1 MLRLGHITQ
10 EEHDAA
16 QAEPITL
23 NVTEIS
29 GSGVDVYSQPY
40 FVAYVKQLLEQ
51 EFSTD
56 VLFKGGLTV
65 KTTIDPTMQQVAE
78 NAVREQLDTLSL
90 DGLDMGM
97 VVVDPKTGYI
107 KCMVGGY
114 DYNADENH
122 VNHATAK
129 RPVGSTFKPLRWQL
143 PSKTA

>member
-1 MLRLGHITQ
+1 M
-10 EEHDAA
+10 
-16 QAEPITL
+16 
-23 NVTEIS
+23 
-29 GSGVDVYSQPY
+29 
-40 FVAYVKQLLEQ
+40 
-51 EFSTD
+51 
-56 VLFKGGLTV
+56 LFKGGLTV